1 MLSEEYGGRGVE
13 VLVIDA
19 SNRKELTE
27 EVVTGASL
35 TVPVLLDDQDISGET
50 YGVFATPTTF
60 VVDTAGRIMFKHIGY
75 GPGMEGMLQREVA
88 LLLKRQ
94 TT

>member
-1 MLSEEYGGRGVE
+1 MLSEQYGSSGVE

-27 EVVTGASL
+27 RMIAEASL
-35 TVPVLLDDQDISGET
+35 TVPVLLDEEDISGET

-88 LLLKRQ
+88 LLLERG

>member
-1 MLSEEYGGRGVE
+1 M
-13 VLVIDA
+13 IA
-19 SNRKELTE
+19 
-27 EVVTGASL
+27 GASL
-35 TVPVLLDDQDISGET
+35 TVPVLLDEKDISGEA

-88 LLLKRQ
+88 LLLERG

>member
-1 MLSEEYGGRGVE
+1 MLSEQYGSSGVE

-27 EVVTGASL
+27 RMIAEASL
-35 TVPVLLDDQDISGET
+35 TVPVLLDEKDISGET

-60 VVDTAGRIMFKHIGY
+60 VVDTAGRIGY
-75 GPGMEGMLQREVA
+75 SAAGGLPV
-88 LLLKRQ
+88 
-94 TT
+94 